1 MTEEDQALVERL
13 RLLLKRRKGYS
24 EKKMFGGV
32 CFMINGNM
40 CVGPWKGSLIVRL
53 PKDQHEKTQSEYY
66 AKPMDIT
73 GKVMKGWARIEPEGI
88 ESDEDLKEWVVRAV
102 GFARSLPPK

>member
-1 MTEEDQALVERL
+1 MNAANETLIARIRPLMN
-13 RLLLKRRKGYS
+13 RRKGSS
-24 EKKMFGGV
+24 EQKMFGGV

-53 PKDQHEKTQSEYY
+53 AKDKHDETQSEPY

-73 GKVMKGWARIEPEGI
+73 GKVMKGWARIAPGGI
-88 ESDEDLKEWVVRAV
+88 KSDDDLKEWVSRAV
-102 GFARSLPPK
+102 KFVRTLPAK